1 MTDMIFSQ
9 FLPISCAAVISSF
22 PQSQILS
29 LFCRT
34 LRQFWVWHWWWP
46 PRRQKKRTKEEEEIH
61 FTFFCIVVVLL
72 CKVVV
77 FCIFC
82 WDPRFFS
89 RAKTMKQM
97 TWTPILLSATLVLLL
112 GDNGK
117 LFHFNYAHLPT
128 WRMTHLERIFP
139 LRSSKLANLLF

>member
-29 LFCRT
+29 LSFVGLCDNFEFGIGGGH
-34 LRQFWVWHWWWP
+34 QEDK
-46 PRRQKKRTKEEEEIH
+46 KKRTKEEEEIH

-82 WDPRFFS
+82 
-89 RAKTMKQM
+89 
-97 TWTPILLSATLVLLL
+97 
-112 GDNGK
+112 
-117 LFHFNYAHLPT
+117 
-128 WRMTHLERIFP
+128 
-139 LRSSKLANLLF
+139 